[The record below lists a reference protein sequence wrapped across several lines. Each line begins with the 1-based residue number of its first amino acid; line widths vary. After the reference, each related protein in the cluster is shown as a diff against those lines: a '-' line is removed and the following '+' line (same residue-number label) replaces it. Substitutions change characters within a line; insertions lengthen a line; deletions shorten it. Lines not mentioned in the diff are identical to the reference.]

1 VIRVGVF
8 IRLPF
13 SRLSVNILMNDD
25 KGGLRGTPHLNLLRS
40 DKPSGIRICAG
51 GMALAENPAGNKS
64 ARDHVDGTRTEV
76 IERLQKIGAATVDY
90 CAVLSDDEMDRN
102 GGRSVFSGEVSAGQ
116 VAEFVILTSAA
127 RHLKS
132 MKTAIDT

>member
-1 VIRVGVF
+1 
-8 IRLPF
+8 
-13 SRLSVNILMNDD
+13 
-25 KGGLRGTPHLNLLRS
+25 
-40 DKPSGIRICAG
+40 
-51 GMALAENPAGNKS
+51 
-64 ARDHVDGTRTEV
+64 V